1 MTALRKKAEPVGD
14 DKIRIKTGVSMRA
27 IHNSKQED
35 TVEVDRAEWE
45 AMTPEGREKY
55 LDDLAQGTIANEVEA
70 WAYVDE
76 EG

>member
-1 MTALRKKAEPVGD
+1 MSD

-27 IHNSKQED
+27 IHSNWED

-45 AMTPEGREKY
+45 AMTPEAREEY
-55 LDDLAQGTIANEVEA
+55 LEDIAQGTIANEVEA

>member
-1 MTALRKKAEPVGD
+1 MSD
-14 DKIRIKTGVSMRA
+14 DMIRIKTGVSMRA
-27 IHNSKQED
+27 IHNSNRED

-55 LDDLAQGTIANEVEA
+55 LEDIAQDAIANEVEA